1 LIGMSNANAAAPA
14 PSETVGGVL
23 LLSNDPATIEQVSES
38 MRQLAMSP
46 EICADVQAALGLL
59 AQRKFEAVMV
69 DLQVGGRASAVLEKV
84 RLSPSNRT
92 AVLFT
97 ICGDEAETA
106 SAFKAG
112 SNFVLTRPLSL
123 ASIDRSLKVAYGMI
137 VRERR
142 RYFRCPVEIP
152 VTICKPPTPEIH
164 GRTVNISEG
173 GIAIATTVSLEPGIK
188 VQVQFTLPGH
198 ETPFAVD
205 ATICWCKE
213 TYLGLQFTSLSPDLK
228 SELQEWLSRR
238 LEQSLPQSV
247 ADKFR
252 KTDGV

>member
-1 LIGMSNANAAAPA
+1 MSNANAAAPA
-14 PSETVGGVL
+14 PSQTVGGVL
-23 LLSNDPATIEQVSES
+23 LVSNDAATIGQLSES

-46 EICADVQAALGLL
+46 EICEDVQAALGLVD
-59 AQRKFEAVMV
+59 QRKYEAVMV
-69 DLQVGGRASAVLEKV
+69 DLQVGGQASAVLEKV
-84 RLSPSNRT
+84 RRSRSNRT

-97 ICGDEAETA
+97 ISSTDAETA

-112 SNFVLTRPLSL
+112 SNFVLMRPLSP
-123 ASIDRSLKVAYGMI
+123 ASIDRNLKVAYGLI

-152 VTICKPPTPEIH
+152 ATISKPPTPEIH
-164 GRTVNISEG
+164 GRIVNISEG
-173 GIAIATTVSLEPGIK
+173 GIAVATSVSLEPGIK

-213 TYLGLQFTSLSPDLK
+213 TYLGLQFTSLTPDLT

-238 LEQSLPQSV
+238 LEQSLPKSV

-252 KTDGV
+252 KSDGV